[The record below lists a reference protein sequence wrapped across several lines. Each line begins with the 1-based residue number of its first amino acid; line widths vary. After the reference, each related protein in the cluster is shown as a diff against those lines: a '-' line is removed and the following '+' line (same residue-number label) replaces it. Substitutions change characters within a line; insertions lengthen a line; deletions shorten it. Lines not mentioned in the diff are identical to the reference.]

1 MHVKCLFFENLPY
14 YIYKIIFAI
23 CEYRN
28 HYYYYYH
35 YYYTE
40 LKYLLV
46 SKTDHDNEI
55 VLVGQKTTVIFQT

>member
-14 YIYKIIFAI
+14 YLYKIIFAI

-28 HYYYYYH
+28 HYYYYY
-35 YYYTE
+35 TE
-40 LKYLLV
+40 LKYLPV

-55 VLVGQKTTVIFQT
+55 VFVGQKTTVKFQT